1 MQNKHWSKFE
11 LLHEVVSNPNIHIK
25 GQHSYYSDCWDNG
38 FEGSVVRYLHG
49 DEVSRQW
56 EPRWEID
63 ELYIGDY
70 VCIGAEVVILM
81 GGNHTHR
88 VDWFSLYPFMDVIE
102 DAYIGKGDTHIE
114 DGVWLGMRAMVMP
127 GVTIGEGAVV
137 AANSVVTKDVAPYSI
152 VGGSPAKLVKH
163 RFDNSVIEE
172 LISMKIYDWSEE
184 KFESLRKHLCDSDFT
199 KLKQAIEDYDN
210 RL

>member
-1 MQNKHWSKFE
+1 MQKKHWSKFE
-11 LLHEVVSNPNIHIK
+11 LLHEVVTNPNIHVK

-38 FEGSVVRYLHG
+38 FEQSVVRYLHG

-88 VDWFSLYPFMDVIE
+88 VDWFSLYPFMDVID

-152 VGGSPAKLVKH
+152 VGGSPAKVVKY
-163 RFDNSVIEE
+163 RFDESVIDE
-172 LISMKIYDWSEE
+172 LISFKIYEWPEE
-184 KFESLRKHLCDSDFT
+184 KFEALRKHLCNSDFS
-199 KLKQAIEDYDN
+199 KLKQAITDYDN
-210 RL
+210 CL

>member
-1 MQNKHWSKFE
+1 MHKKHWSKFE
-11 LLHEVVSNPNIHIK
+11 LLHEVVTNPNIHVK

-38 FEGSVVRYLHG
+38 FEQSVVRYLHG

-88 VDWFSLYPFMDVIE
+88 VDWFSLYPFMDVID

-152 VGGSPAKLVKH
+152 VGGSPAKVVKY
-163 RFDNSVIEE
+163 RFDESVIDE
-172 LISMKIYDWSEE
+172 LISFKIYEWPSD
-184 KFESLRKHLCDSDFT
+184 KFEALKPYLCNSDFS
-199 KLKQAIEDYDN
+199 KLKQAIADYDN
-210 RL
+210 GL

>member
-1 MQNKHWSKFE
+1 MQKKHWSKFE
-11 LLHEVVSNPNIHIK
+11 LLHEVVTNPNIHVK

-38 FEGSVVRYLHG
+38 FEQSVVRYLHG

-56 EPRWEID
+56 EPRWKID
-63 ELYIGDY
+63 ELHIGDY

-88 VDWFSLYPFMDVIE
+88 VDWFSLYPFMDVID

-137 AANSVVTKDVAPYSI
+137 AANSVVTKDVAPYSL
-152 VGGSPAKLVKH
+152 VGGSPAKVVKY
-163 RFDNSVIEE
+163 RFDESVIDE
-172 LISMKIYDWSEE
+172 LISFKIYEWPSD
-184 KFESLRKHLCDSDFT
+184 KFEALKPYLCNPDFS
-199 KLKQAIEDYDN
+199 KLKQAITDYDN
-210 RL
+210 CL